1 MIDQSHEYVT
11 LREELLQAKR
21 YVFER
26 PLVIVALGFGAITT
40 LEVGYMG
47 AMALVSASLI
57 LFNFWFTVNRLMSAA
72 RIIAYIQLELEGG
85 SDDTW
90 VGWESCL
97 RYYRKWLKLDPEGA
111 KKRVD
116 TEVDKNAI
124 PDAMMHYPPIY
135 YLHVA
140 LMLATAIWAI
150 TVTAMSF
157 SPVNVLCSACVV
169 ILAAVFSLESL
180 KHRPSIISSLIERNR
195 VIWRHVFEH
204 MQENGAKPSAID
216 K

>member
-1 MIDQSHEYVT
+1 M
-11 LREELLQAKR
+11 
-21 YVFER
+21 
-26 PLVIVALGFGAITT
+26 
-40 LEVGYMG
+40 
-47 AMALVSASLI
+47 
-57 LFNFWFTVNRLMSAA
+57 
-72 RIIAYIQLELEGG
+72 
-85 SDDTW
+85 
-90 VGWESCL
+90 
-97 RYYRKWLKLDPEGA
+97 
-111 KKRVD
+111 D

-124 PDAMMHYPPIY
+124 PDAMLHYPPIY

-150 TVTAMSF
+150 TVTAISF
-157 SPVNVLCSACVV
+157 SPVNILCSACVV

-204 MQENGAKPSAID
+204 MRENGAKPLVID